1 MIKAIPII
9 PILPAK
15 DVKNVRAFFVI
26 KLFKLNEQAILKD
39 MPGLFNTLVSTFISC
54 SLKGL
59 ESDTKEPSFK
69 RIIRL
74 EYSSANCGL
83 CVTIMTSLSLEIS
96 FKISIICTLVA
107 LSKAPVG
114 SSAKII
120 SGLLTIARAIA
131 TRCICPPDIWVG
143 FL

>member
-9 PILPAK
+9 PMLPAK
-15 DVKNVRAFFVI
+15 EVKKVRAFFVI

-54 SLKGL
+54 SLKGF
-59 ESDTKEPSFK
+59 ESETKEPSFK

-83 CVTIMTSLSLEIS
+83 
-96 FKISIICTLVA
+96 
-107 LSKAPVG
+107 
-114 SSAKII
+114 
-120 SGLLTIARAIA
+120 
-131 TRCICPPDIWVG
+131 
-143 FL
+143 

>member
-9 PILPAK
+9 PMLPAK

-39 MPGLFNTLVSTFISC
+39 MPSLFNTLVSTLVSV

-59 ESDTKEPSFK
+59 ESDTKVPSFK

-83 CVTIMTSLSLEIS
+83 CVTIMTSLSFEIS
-96 FKISIICTLVA
+96 FKISIICTLVV

>member
-15 DVKNVRAFFVI
+15 DVKNVRVFFVI
-26 KLFKLNEQAILKD
+26 KLFKLSEQAILKD

-59 ESDTKEPSFK
+59 ESDTKVPSFK

-83 CVTIMTSLSLEIS
+83 CVTIMTSLSFEIS
-96 FKISIICTLVA
+96 FKIPIICTLVA

>member
-1 MIKAIPII
+1 M
-9 PILPAK
+9 LPAK
-15 DVKNVRAFFVI
+15 EVKKVRAFFVI

-39 MPGLFNTLVSTFISC
+39 MPGLFNTLVSTFVSV

-59 ESDTKEPSFK
+59 ESETKVPSFK
-69 RIIRL
+69 RMIRL

-120 SGLLTIARAIA
+120 SGLLTMARAIA
-131 TRCICPPDIWVG
+131 TRCICPPDI
-143 FL
+143 

>member
-9 PILPAK
+9 PMLPAK
-15 DVKNVRAFFVI
+15 EVKNVRAFFVI

-83 CVTIMTSLSLEIS
+83 WVTIMTSLSFEIS

-120 SGLLTIARAIA
+120 SGLLTIARAMA

>member
-1 MIKAIPII
+1 M
-9 PILPAK
+9 LPAK
-15 DVKNVRAFFVI
+15 EVKKVRAFFVI

-39 MPGLFNTLVSTFISC
+39 MPGLFNTLVSTFVSV

-59 ESDTKEPSFK
+59 ESETKVPSFK
-69 RIIRL
+69 RMIRL

-120 SGLLTIARAIA
+120 SGLLTMARAIA

>member
-9 PILPAK
+9 PMLPAK

-39 MPGLFNTLVSTFISC
+39 MPGLFNTLVSTLVSV

-59 ESDTKEPSFK
+59 ESDTKVPSFK

-83 CVTIMTSLSLEIS
+83 CVTIMTSLSFEIS

-120 SGLLTIARAIA
+120 SGLLTIARAMA

>member
-1 MIKAIPII
+1 MINAIPIM
-9 PILPAK
+9 PMLPAK

-83 CVTIMTSLSLEIS
+83 WVTIMTSLSFEIS
-96 FKISIICTLVA
+96 FKISIICTLVV

>member
-1 MIKAIPII
+1 MPM
-9 PILPAK
+9 LPAK
-15 DVKNVRAFFVI
+15 DVKNVRAFLVI
-26 KLFKLNEQAILKD
+26 KLFKLNEQAILND
-39 MPGLFNTLVSTFISC
+39 MPGLFNTLVSTLVSD

-59 ESDTKEPSFK
+59 ESETKVPSFK
-69 RIIRL
+69 RIIRF

-83 CVTIMTSLSLEIS
+83 CVTIMTSLSFEIS
-96 FKISIICTLVA
+96 FKISMICTLVA

-120 SGLLTIARAIA
+120 SGLLTMARAIA

>member
-1 MIKAIPII
+1 M
-9 PILPAK
+9 LPAK

-120 SGLLTIARAIA
+120 SGLLTIARAMA

>member
-9 PILPAK
+9 PMLPAK
-15 DVKNVRAFFVI
+15 EVKNVRAFFVI

-59 ESDTKEPSFK
+59 ESDTKVPSFK

-83 CVTIMTSLSLEIS
+83 CVTIMTSLSFEIS

-120 SGLLTIARAIA
+120 SGLLTIARAMA

>member
-1 MIKAIPII
+1 MIRAIPIM
-9 PILPAK
+9 PMLPAK
-15 DVKNVRAFFVI
+15 EVKNVRAFFVI

-39 MPGLFNTLVSTFISC
+39 MPGLFNTLVSTSVSV

-83 CVTIMTSLSLEIS
+83 
-96 FKISIICTLVA
+96 
-107 LSKAPVG
+107 
-114 SSAKII
+114 
-120 SGLLTIARAIA
+120 
-131 TRCICPPDIWVG
+131 
-143 FL
+143 

>member
-1 MIKAIPII
+1 M
-9 PILPAK
+9 LPAK
-15 DVKNVRAFFVI
+15 EVKNVRAFFVI

-74 EYSSANCGL
+74 EYSFANCGL
-83 CVTIMTSLSLEIS
+83 WVTIMTSLSFEIS

-120 SGLLTIARAIA
+120 SGLLTIARAMA

>member
-9 PILPAK
+9 PMLPAK

-96 FKISIICTLVA
+96 FKISIICTLVV

>member
-1 MIKAIPII
+1 MIKAIPIM
-9 PILPAK
+9 PMLPAK

-59 ESDTKEPSFK
+59 ESDTKVPSFK

-83 CVTIMTSLSLEIS
+83 CVTIMTSLSFEIS

-120 SGLLTIARAIA
+120 SGLLTIARAMA

>member
-1 MIKAIPII
+1 M
-9 PILPAK
+9 LPAK
-15 DVKNVRAFFVI
+15 EVKNVRAFFVI

-39 MPGLFNTLVSTFISC
+39 MPGLFNTLVSTFTSC

-59 ESDTKEPSFK
+59 ESDTKDPSFK

-83 CVTIMTSLSLEIS
+83 CVTIMTSLSFEIS

-120 SGLLTIARAIA
+120 SGLLTMARAIA

>member
-1 MIKAIPII
+1 M
-9 PILPAK
+9 LPAK